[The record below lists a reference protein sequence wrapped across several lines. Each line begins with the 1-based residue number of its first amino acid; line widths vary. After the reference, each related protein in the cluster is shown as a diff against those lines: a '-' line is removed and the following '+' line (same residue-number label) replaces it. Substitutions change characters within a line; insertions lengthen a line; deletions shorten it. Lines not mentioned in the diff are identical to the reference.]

1 MAEITTGEAVSLDL
15 SIARIPSRA
24 AAMLID
30 LVLQV
35 IVAFV
40 LILLL
45 TSIWVAADGD
55 TAWIAAGSVVV
66 AVVTLVGYPTLF
78 EVTAGRTPGK
88 KALSLRVVR
97 ADGGPVDFRHA
108 ITRALTGLIVDFWIM
123 GAFGAVAI
131 LTSFCSRDGRR
142 VGDVLAGTLVIR
154 ERALPVPLRPVAAP
168 AFAVWTRTLPVDGL
182 PDDLALAVRQYLIRL
197 PNLTPEAQNWLGAE
211 LLDVVCRR
219 LRVAPPAG
227 QPPAPILAAVMAERH
242 GRDLNAAAA
251 NLVRV

>member
-35 IVAFV
+35 ILGA
-40 LILLL
+40 LLL
-45 TSIWVAADGD
+45 G
-55 TAWIAAGSVVV
+55 IAATIWASGDNDEAWMAAIGIAV
-66 AVVTLVGYPTLF
+66 AVITLVGYPAFWEATI
-78 EVTAGRTPGK
+78 GRTPGK
-88 KALSLRVVR
+88 TALGLRVVR
-97 ADGGPVDFRHA
+97 ADGGPIDFRHA
-108 ITRALTGLIVDFWIM
+108 ITRALTGLIVDFWIL

-154 ERALPVPLRPVAAP
+154 ERNLPVSLRPVAAP
-168 AFAVWTRTLPVDGL
+168 FFAGWTARIAVDDI
-182 PDDLALAVRQYLIRL
+182 PDDLALAVRQYLIRI

-211 LLDVVCRR
+211 LLEAVCRR
-219 LRVAPPAG
+219 LRTTPPPG
-227 QPPAPILAAVMAERH
+227 HPPAPILAAMMAERH
-242 GRDLNAAAA
+242 GRDLTAASA